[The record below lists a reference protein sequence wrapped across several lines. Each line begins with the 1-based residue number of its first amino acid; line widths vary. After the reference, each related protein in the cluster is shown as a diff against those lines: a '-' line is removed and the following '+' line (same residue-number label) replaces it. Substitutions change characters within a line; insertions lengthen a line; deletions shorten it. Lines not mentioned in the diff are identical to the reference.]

1 MTQDI
6 LMKNDEPTTT
16 NDASRNQLKQY
27 CATAKSSTG
36 SQLLDVVRQVLEA
49 PSIYVFGELLALP
62 NIQELKDGIHSK
74 YLNTLNLFAYGTY
87 KQYRQQPGE
96 YLELTATMQKKLQH
110 LTIVSLAIKN
120 KCIPYEVLLEELE
133 INNVRHLED
142 VIIEAIYADIIHG
155 KLFQNNRFL
164 EIDYAQGR
172 DIPPG
177 YTSKIAQ
184 TLSQWVE
191 SCDAISNCIDM
202 QITRANSEK
211 ARGLKNKD
219 HIEQEII
226 NLKKVLKTQ
235 ISDNDDSMQI
245 DTRESSSL
253 DLRRKPFKTKGSR
266 LHHAPMGKL
275 TGKATTS
282 TDAVGG
288 AAVVESNGGE
298 SERGVANVT
307 TAAASTSSLTST
319 WLKAFTQSFDRE

>member
-6 LMKNDEPTTT
+6 LMKNDEPTAT

-36 SQLLDVVRQVLEA
+36 LQLLDVVRQVLEA

-62 NIQELKDGIHSK
+62 NVQELKVGPNSK

-96 YLELTATMQKKLQH
+96 YLDLTATMLKKLQH

-202 QITRANSEK
+202 QITRANLEK
-211 ARGLKNKD
+211 ARSLKNKD

-245 DTRESSSL
+245 DRESSSL

-266 LHHAPMGKL
+266 LHHAPMADTL
-275 TGKATTS
+275 QY
-282 TDAVGG
+282 G
-288 AAVVESNGGE
+288 APH
-298 SERGVANVT
+298 RANQ
-307 TAAASTSSLTST
+307 AKKPEAPSGSMNYLN
-319 WLKAFTQSFDRE
+319 